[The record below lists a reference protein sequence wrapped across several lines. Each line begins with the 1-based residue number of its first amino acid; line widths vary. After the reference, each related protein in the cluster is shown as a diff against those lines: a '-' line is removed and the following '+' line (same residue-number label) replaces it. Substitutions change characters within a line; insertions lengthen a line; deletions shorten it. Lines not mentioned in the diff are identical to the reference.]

1 MAPRIGSFDRAK
13 NQINLILGP
22 IFSPVTRYY
31 PKPIKA
37 DNGYKG
43 KGEHNMNVSVISI
56 LAILLWAPTNTMA
69 CESDKEAGI
78 QWYGT
83 LDGGMEEA
91 KKTGLPILLM
101 SAAPQC
107 HNISGVW

>member
-1 MAPRIGSFDRAK
+1 MK
-13 NQINLILGP
+13 
-22 IFSPVTRYY
+22 
-31 PKPIKA
+31 
-37 DNGYKG
+37 
-43 KGEHNMNVSVISI
+43 VSVISI
-56 LAILLWAPTNTMA
+56 LALLLWVPNTLMA

-83 LDGGMEEA
+83 LDGGMEES
-91 KKTGLPILLM
+91 KKTGRPILLM